1 MLLFIIIRIQIIL
14 VLSWRSLFSALVGH
28 VGHHHAHDGY
38 GYHLTD
44 ESLVVHT
51 FYI

>member
-1 MLLFIIIRIQIIL
+1 MHLFIIIRIRIII

-28 VGHHHAHDGY
+28 VGHDHAHDGY
-38 GYHLTD
+38 GYYLTD
-44 ESLVVHT
+44 ESLVAHT